1 MTKRIKSLI
10 VFFTLLA
17 MAVLAGCGSS
27 TTKEAPKAPAE
38 TKGTAAR
45 SVDQI
50 KKSGEVIIGVFSDKA
65 PFGYVDSTGNIRVM
79 MFISQNV
86 SPKIWALK
94 PNMFPWI
101 QPIELNT

>member
-38 TKGTAAR
+38 T
-45 SVDQI
+45 
-50 KKSGEVIIGVFSDKA
+50 
-65 PFGYVDSTGNIRVM
+65 
-79 MFISQNV
+79 
-86 SPKIWALK
+86 
-94 PNMFPWI
+94 
-101 QPIELNT
+101 